1 MKASEARE
9 RAKNVDVPDVI
20 LQDIYETI
28 IRSSSKGGNRVWY
41 YLERD
46 VIPDY
51 QRWVIKALKNQGYR
65 VVNDE
70 HILEISWTIE

>member
-9 RAKNVDVPDVI
+9 RARNVDVPDII

-28 IRSSSKGGNRVWY
+28 IRSATKGGNRVWY

-46 VIPDY
+46 VIADY

-70 HILEISWTIE
+70 HILEISWTIA